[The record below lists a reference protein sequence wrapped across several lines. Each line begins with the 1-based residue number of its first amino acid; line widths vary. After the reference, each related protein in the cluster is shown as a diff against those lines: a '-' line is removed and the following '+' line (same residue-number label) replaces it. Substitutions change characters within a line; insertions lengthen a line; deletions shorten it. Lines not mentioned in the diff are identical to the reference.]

1 MKKRIFRV
9 VAGLLVLSVVPVG
22 LLVFAFALPPQY
34 GDTFLGALPDKCDA
48 LENTPGKRVVVI
60 GGSGTAFGLRC
71 DLLEQALPGYSAVNF
86 GMYAGLGTA
95 VMLDL
100 ALPRLREGDVV
111 IFSPEQSEQTLSTYL
126 GAEYLWQ
133 GTEGRPDLLADL
145 RREDLGKMLGS
156 FPCFAA
162 QKARFFRDGSP
173 GGEGA
178 YAHASFNAWGDIDY
192 PNRGSNIMTGGW
204 DRNMPICFDTDLPR
218 QDFLDRFNEFA
229 EACEGKGVTVYYRFC
244 PMNASAVLHP
254 EDGEAYRQHLAEK
267 LLCPILGDVQDAILD
282 QGWFYDTNF
291 HLNSAGAVLNT
302 ARLAGELQT
311 ALGAAGEDI
320 PVPPMPKARAVPA
333 VDGDYADEDAFR
345 YSEAEDGLMIVGLTE
360 AGMARAAITLPVS
373 HGGKPVLG
381 FTAEVF
387 AGNTQIEEITIQEN
401 ITSIPDGAFAGC
413 ASLLRIHMENPS
425 PSACTVGAGL
435 LEGTDAWVYIP
446 QESLGAYLTNYFW
459 SVHGSRIRTGV
470 SGEKAPPETA
480 EPETPR
486 EETIRQAV
494 PAGNIRYQGNG
505 GATRSGETCVD
516 CPMDTAH
523 LRTNTA
529 LGTRYFTRP
538 GYVPTGWNTEP
549 DGSGT
554 HIGFGSRVERCE
566 GMVLYVQWEAETPET
581 CFRWQV
587 REDAAWITGYSGTEE
602 TCAVPEQLDGLPVR
616 GICAG
621 AFAGAQMKTLVLSS
635 QLRILEAGAFTGC
648 GVEEVYLFDSLTQIS
663 DETFSGCEN
672 LAVIHLNAA
681 TSPVFSA
688 SYYAAFADKYDRLLS
703 LGGQRKLVLFSGS
716 STRYAYDSPA
726 IEAAYPQYAVVNM
739 GVFAY
744 TNAMPQLELIRAH
757 MEAGDVL
764 FHAPEF
770 DALRNQFCADNTI
783 DHHFWAMMEANY
795 DAAAELDLR
804 GYTGVFD
811 GLQEYLRL
819 HAGMPKLSYTVS
831 PNGFDDDGNRYL
843 FATYNAYGDF
853 VLPRPN
859 GQRDE
864 MLHTRADYTPEPFQ
878 PELLDAMNNQY
889 RKFLE
894 RGITVLFTYTP
905 RNRSSLTEGSVP
917 AEREA
922 LDRLLREALCVPIIS
937 EMEASLYSGV
947 YFYLIDSHL
956 STEGA
961 KIFTQRI
968 ITDLAPWL

>member
-1 MKKRIFRV
+1 MKKRLFRV
-9 VAGLLVLSVVPVG
+9 VGGLLILSVVPVG

-60 GGSGTAFGLRC
+60 GGSGAAFGLRC

-100 ALPRLREGDVV
+100 ALPRLREGDIV
-111 IFSPEQSEQTLSTYL
+111 IFSPEQSGQTLSTYL

-133 GTEGRPDLLADL
+133 GTEGRPDLLAGL
-145 RREDLGKMLGS
+145 RGEDWGKLLGS
-156 FPCFAA
+156 FPGFAA
-162 QKARFFRDGSP
+162 QKARFFREVTP
-173 GGEGA
+173 RGEGV
-178 YAHASFNAWGDIDY
+178 YARSSFNAWGDINY
-192 PNRGSNIMTGGW
+192 PNRECNTMTGGW
-204 DRNMPICFDTDLPR
+204 DRNMPISFAPDLPQ
-218 QDFLDRFNEFA
+218 QDFLDRFNEFTTR
-229 EACEGKGVTVYYRFC
+229 CEERGITVYYRFC
-244 PMNASAVLHP
+244 PMNASAVTAP
-254 EDGEAYRQHLAEK
+254 EDGESYQRLLAEK
-267 LLCPILGDVQDAILD
+267 LLCPILGDVRDAILD

-291 HLNSAGAVLNT
+291 HLNSAGAILNT

-311 ALGAAGEDI
+311 ALGVTGQEI
-320 PVPPMPKARAVPA
+320 PLPPMPKAQAVQT
-333 VDGDYADEDAFR
+333 VDGDHAEEAAFR
-345 YSEAEDGLMIVGLTE
+345 YMEAEGGLMIVGLTE
-360 AGMARAAITLPVS
+360 AGMARTAITLPVS

-413 ASLLRIHMENPS
+413 ASLLRIHMDNPS

-446 QESLGAYLTNYFW
+446 RESLGAYLTNYFW
-459 SVHGSRIRTGV
+459 SVHGSRIRTGL
-470 SGEKAPPETA
+470 GTEEAPSDTVEA
-480 EPETPR
+480 EPLK
-486 EETIRQAV
+486 EESVPQAV

-505 GATRSGETCVD
+505 GTTQSGETYID
-516 CPMDTAH
+516 RPMDTAH

-529 LGTRYFTRP
+529 LGTRYFARP
-538 GYVPTGWNTEP
+538 GYVLMGWNTEP

-554 HIGFGSRVERCE
+554 HIGFGSRVERRE
-566 GMVLYVQWEAETPET
+566 GMVLYAQWAAETPET

-602 TCAVPEQLDGLPVR
+602 TCTVPEQLDGLPVR
-616 GICAG
+616 GICSG
-621 AFAGAQMKTLVLSS
+621 AFAGAQMKTLVLSPR
-635 QLRILEAGAFTGC
+635 LRALEAGAFTGC

-672 LAVIHLNAA
+672 LAVIHMNAA
-681 TSPVFSA
+681 TSPVFST
-688 SYYAAFADKYDRLLS
+688 SYYATFADKYDRLLS
-703 LGGQRKLVLFSGS
+703 LRGQRKLVLFSGS

-726 IEAAYPQYAVVNM
+726 LEAAYPQYSAVNM

-744 TNAMPQLELIRAH
+744 TNAMPQLELIRTH

-764 FHAPEF
+764 LHAPEF
-770 DALRNQFCADNTI
+770 DSLRNQFCADNTI

-811 GLQEYLRL
+811 GLREYLRL
-819 HAGMPKLSYTVS
+819 RSGMPKLSYTAS

-853 VLPRPN
+853 ILSRPN
-859 GQRDE
+859 GQRDQ
-864 MLHTRADYTPEPFQ
+864 MLHTRADYTPGPFQ

-894 RGITVLFTYTP
+894 RGVTVLFTYTP
-905 RNRSSLTEGSVP
+905 RNQSSLTEGSLP

-922 LDRLLREALCVPIIS
+922 LDRLLREELCVPIIS